1 MWPVPDRRRNNTPER
16 VFKPAG
22 RAREDDHDHH
32 PRRVRRAGVGHARMR
47 RTVVITTPRFL
58 AVPSLVAR
66 VVKDKEPGQQSSR
79 KPIWGK
85 RRLPRRRKSNP
96 RYRALGKRPAHRART
111 LLRDGRTSA
120 AAVNSLLRER
130 RSRASRHASRV
141 AKLCVEFLTL
151 PRLRRVDRVGAVRT
165 PFYRTTHRMY

>member
-85 RRLPRRRKSNP
+85 RRLARRRKSNS
-96 RYRALGKRPAHRART
+96 RYRAWGKHPAHRART
-111 LLRDGRTSA
+111 LLRDGRTSGFDLIEL
-120 AAVNSLLRER
+120 NGDDLRR
-130 RSRASRHASRV
+130 DPLVVRKAKLTPVLAKARVASVQRASGIR
-141 AKLCVEFLTL
+141 
-151 PRLRRVDRVGAVRT
+151 
-165 PFYRTTHRMY
+165 

>member
-1 MWPVPDRRRNNTPER
+1 MIYWKAGGHPSSVGMAVSFSVAETGSARSSSIGEKVHTGSNICGWLGCQLQLMWPVPDRRRNNTPER

-47 RTVVITTPRFL
+47 RTVVITTPGFL

-85 RRLPRRRKSNP
+85 RRLARRRKSNP
-96 RYRALGKRPAHRART
+96 RY
-111 LLRDGRTSA
+111 
-120 AAVNSLLRER
+120 
-130 RSRASRHASRV
+130 
-141 AKLCVEFLTL
+141 
-151 PRLRRVDRVGAVRT
+151 
-165 PFYRTTHRMY
+165 